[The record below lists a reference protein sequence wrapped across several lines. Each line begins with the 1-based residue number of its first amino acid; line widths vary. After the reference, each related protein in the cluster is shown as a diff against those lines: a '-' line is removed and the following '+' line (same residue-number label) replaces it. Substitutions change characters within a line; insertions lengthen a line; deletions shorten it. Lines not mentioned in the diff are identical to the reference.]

1 MASASLKKDIKAL
14 IPEIKKDVSMF
25 LSSEEG
31 KINKKDVA
39 KISMAVLS
47 LGIGI
52 AGAMKANPTIAACR
66 HINHTSY

>member
-1 MASASLKKDIKAL
+1 MVSASLKKDMKDL
-14 IPEIKKDVSMF
+14 IPKIKKDVSVF

-52 AGAMKANPTIAACR
+52 AGAMKANPTIAACK
-66 HINHTSY
+66 HVSHASY